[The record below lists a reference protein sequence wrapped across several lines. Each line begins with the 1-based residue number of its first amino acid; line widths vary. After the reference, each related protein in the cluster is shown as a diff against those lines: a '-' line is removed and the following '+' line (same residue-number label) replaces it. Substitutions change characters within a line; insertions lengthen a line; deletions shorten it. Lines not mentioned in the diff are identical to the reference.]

1 MDAVG
6 DMDGTI
12 GATRAAIVL
21 SMKTMYHRIMS
32 TLNTS
37 SIRIAPSRGS
47 AAGDDQALIEAF
59 ERLGP
64 VYLRWVRSQA
74 GPEASGLSVARLR
87 MLGMLRGFGPRP
99 MGVIAKQAGI
109 SARTLTAL
117 VDRLE
122 REGLAERI
130 PHPSDRRATLIAITE
145 AGERA
150 LRACLKP
157 HRAAVAALFREFPRA
172 DRAALGRLIPLLVDA
187 IEAQTTRKS

>member
-1 MDAVG
+1 
-6 DMDGTI
+6 
-12 GATRAAIVL
+12 
-21 SMKTMYHRIMS
+21 MYHRIMS

-37 SIRIAPSRGS
+37 SMRTAAAIS
-47 AAGDDQALIEAF
+47 AVAAVSDDQALIEAF

-74 GPEASGLSVARLR
+74 GPEATGLSVARLR
-87 MLGMLRGFGPRP
+87 MLGLLRGLGPNP
-99 MGVIAKQAGI
+99 MGVIAREAGI

-122 REGLAERI
+122 REGLAQRI
-130 PHPSDRRATLIAITE
+130 PHPSDRRATLISITDD
-145 AGERA
+145 GERA

-172 DRAALGRLIPLLVDA
+172 DRAALTRLIPMLVDA
-187 IEAQTTRKS
+187 IEAHTLRKS